1 MQYQQ
6 IVQLPDT
13 LFVDVRTAMEF
24 NMYKA
29 EGSINIPMD
38 QIPAQWKSIEGIGQ
52 RNIVFFCRSGNRS
65 GQVVSY
71 LKQLGVANIYNGGSV
86 EDVINILVR
95 KSA

>member
-13 LFVDVRTAMEF
+13 LFVDVRTPMEF
-24 NMYKA
+24 NMFHA

-38 QIPAQWKSIEGIGQ
+38 QIPAQWKNIEGIGK
-52 RNIVFFCRSGNRS
+52 RHIVFFCRSGNRS
-65 GQVVSY
+65 GQVIAY
-71 LKQLGVANIYNGGSV
+71 LKQLGIANIYNGGSV
-86 EDVINILVR
+86 EDVMNVLVR